1 MSRRIHVVFIIF
13 LIVFII
19 IIIRLFYWHVI
30 NSDGLKGIAEKQIS
44 TTLDIPAQ
52 RGRIYSSDKSPL
64 VINQRSYLV
73 YLEPH
78 KVKNINQTVKIISK
92 DLQTDESSISAKIM
106 NNELIWISVA
116 RKISEDKMIKLKNE
130 KLEGVGFINEP
141 KRFYPEASMAAH
153 LLGFVGKNTKGSDQG
168 YFGVEGYYD
177 NQLRGRDGFIRIEKD
192 VLGNPILS
200 GRYDEIPAE
209 LGRDVVMKIDR
220 SVQFTA
226 EKKLLEGVQKFGA
239 KGGSVIIL
247 NPKTGAVLAM
257 VSYPSFDPDDYV
269 NYPSNYYK
277 NPTVSSS
284 YEPGSTF
291 KVLVMAA
298 ALNEGKIKPDTIY
311 EENGPV
317 EIGGYT
323 INTWNQKYHG
333 KISISQILEY
343 SSNVGMVFIESQL
356 GDENFIK
363 YITQLGFGKLT
374 DVDLEGEPSP
384 DLRPLNKWYKIDY
397 ATASFGQGIAVTP
410 LQMIRAVAAV
420 ANGGMLLKPY
430 VVQSIVTDGGKKID
444 TQPKVIRQ
452 VFKKEVAAMVTEMMV
467 SAVDNGETRNL
478 KPSGFRI
485 AGKTGTAQIPIQG
498 HYDAQK
504 TIASFVGFAPVHD
517 PKFIMLVTI
526 NEPTS
531 SPWGSETAAPV
542 FFSDPHGEEV
552 GSLIVTNMIN
562 LGSSTG

>member
-1 MSRRIHVVFIIF
+1 MIMSRRIQAVFIIF
-13 LIVFII
+13 LLLFFL
-19 IIIRLFYWHVI
+19 IIIRLLYWQVI
-30 NSDGLKGIAEKQIS
+30 NSDNLKGIAEKQIS

-52 RGRIYSSDKSPL
+52 RGRIFSSDKSPL

-78 KVKNINQTVKIISK
+78 KIKNINQTIKILSK
-92 DLQTDESSISAKIM
+92 NLQTDESSVSAKIM
-106 NNELIWISVA
+106 NNELIWVSVA
-116 RKISEDKMIKLKNE
+116 RKISEDKMLKLKNE
-130 KLEGVGFINEP
+130 KLDGVGFINEP

-209 LGRDVVMKIDR
+209 SGRDLVMTIDR

-269 NYPSNYYK
+269 NYPSDYYM
-277 NPTVSSS
+277 NPIVSSS

-317 EIGGYT
+317 EIGGYA

-374 DVDLEGEPSP
+374 DVDLEGESSP

-420 ANGGMLLKPY
+420 ANGGMLLKPF
-430 VVQSIVTDGGKKID
+430 VVQSIVTDNGKKID
-444 TQPKVIRQ
+444 TQPKVVRQ

-504 TIASFVGFAPVHD
+504 TIASFVGFAPVDD

-542 FFSDPHGEEV
+542 FFSIASELFSYYGISP
-552 GSLIVTNMIN
+552 
-562 LGSSTG
+562 SS

>member
-1 MSRRIHVVFIIF
+1 MSMSRRIHVVFIIF

-19 IIIRLFYWHVI
+19 IIIRLFYWQVI

-78 KVKNINQTVKIISK
+78 KVKNINQTVKILSK

-209 LGRDVVMKIDR
+209 LGRDLVMTIDR

-374 DVDLEGEPSP
+374 DVDLEGESSP

-504 TIASFVGFAPVHD
+504 TIASFVGFAPVDD

-542 FFSDPHGEEV
+542 FFSIASELFSYYGISP
-552 GSLIVTNMIN
+552 
-562 LGSSTG
+562 SS

>member
-1 MSRRIHVVFIIF
+1 M
-13 LIVFII
+13 
-19 IIIRLFYWHVI
+19 I
-30 NSDGLKGIAEKQIS
+30 NSDDLKGISEKQIS

-78 KVKNINQTVKIISK
+78 KTKNINQTIKILSK
-92 DLQTDESSISAKIM
+92 DLEMNESSVSAKIT
-106 NNELIWISVA
+106 NNELIWIPIA
-116 RKISEDKMIKLKNE
+116 RKISEEKMMQLKNE
-130 KLEGVGFINEP
+130 KLDSIGFIAEP
-141 KRFYPEASMAAH
+141 KRYYPEASMAAH

-177 NQLRGRDGFIRIEKD
+177 NQLRGRDGLKRIEKD
-192 VLGNPILS
+192 VSGNPILS

-209 LGRDVVMKIDR
+209 LGRDIVLTIDR

-226 EKKLLEGVQKFGA
+226 EKKLLEGIQKFGA

-257 VSYPSFDPDDYV
+257 VSYPSFDPDDYTR
-269 NYPSNYYK
+269 YPSDYHK

-291 KVLVMAA
+291 KVLVMAS
-298 ALNEGKIKPDTIY
+298 ALNEGKIKPESLY

-333 KISISQILEY
+333 KISMSQILEY
-343 SSNVGMVFIESQL
+343 SSNVGMVYVESKL
-356 GDENFIK
+356 GDDNFIK
-363 YITQLGFGKLT
+363 YITDLGFGKPT
-374 DVDLEGEPSP
+374 DIDLEGESSP

-410 LQMIRAVAAV
+410 LQMVRAVAAV
-420 ANGGMLLKPY
+420 ANGGKILKPY
-430 VVQSIVTDGGKKID
+430 VVQSIVTESGNKIE
-444 TQPKVIRQ
+444 TQPKIIRQ

-467 SAVDNGETRNL
+467 SAVDNGETRKI
-478 KPSGFRI
+478 KPNGFRI

-498 HYDAQK
+498 HYDTQK
-504 TIASFVGFAPVHD
+504 TIASFVGFAPVDD

-542 FFSDPHGEEV
+542 FFSIASELFSYYGISP
-552 GSLIVTNMIN
+552 
-562 LGSSTG
+562 SS

>member
-1 MSRRIHVVFIIF
+1 MSMSRRIHVVFIIF
-13 LIVFII
+13 LIVFIV
-19 IIIRLFYWHVI
+19 IIIRLLYWQVI
-30 NSDGLKGIAEKQIS
+30 NSDDLKGIAEKQIS

-209 LGRDVVMKIDR
+209 LGRDLVMTIDR

-356 GDENFIK
+356 GDDNFIK

-374 DVDLEGEPSP
+374 DVDLEGESSP

-420 ANGGMLLKPY
+420 ANGGMLLKPF

-504 TIASFVGFAPVHD
+504 TIASFVGFAPVDD

-542 FFSDPHGEEV
+542 FFSIASELFSYYGISP
-552 GSLIVTNMIN
+552 
-562 LGSSTG
+562 SS

>member
-1 MSRRIHVVFIIF
+1 MNRRIHVVFILF
-13 LIVFII
+13 LILFLVII
-19 IIIRLFYWHVI
+19 IKLLYWQVI
-30 NSDGLKGIAEKQIS
+30 NSDDLKGISEKQIS

-78 KVKNINQTVKIISK
+78 KTKNINQTIKILSK
-92 DLQTDESSISAKIM
+92 DLEMNESSVSAKIT
-106 NNELIWISVA
+106 NNELIWIPIA
-116 RKISEDKMIKLKNE
+116 RKISEEKMMQLKNE
-130 KLEGVGFINEP
+130 KLDSIGFIAEP
-141 KRFYPEASMAAH
+141 KRYYPEASMAAH

-177 NQLRGRDGFIRIEKD
+177 NQLRGRDGLKRIEKD
-192 VLGNPILS
+192 VSGNPILS

-209 LGRDVVMKIDR
+209 LGRDIVLTIDR

-226 EKKLLEGVQKFGA
+226 EKKLLEGIQKFGA

-257 VSYPSFDPDDYV
+257 VSYPSFDPDDYTR
-269 NYPSNYYK
+269 YPSDYHK

-291 KVLVMAA
+291 KVLVMAS
-298 ALNEGKIKPDTIY
+298 ALNEGKIKPESLY

-333 KISISQILEY
+333 KISMSQILEY
-343 SSNVGMVFIESQL
+343 SSNVGMVYVESKL
-356 GDENFIK
+356 GDDNFIK
-363 YITQLGFGKLT
+363 YITDLGFGKPT
-374 DVDLEGEPSP
+374 DIDLEGESSP

-410 LQMIRAVAAV
+410 LQMVRAVAAV
-420 ANGGMLLKPY
+420 ANGGKILKPY
-430 VVQSIVTDGGKKID
+430 VVQSIVTESGNKIE
-444 TQPKVIRQ
+444 TQPKIIRQ

-467 SAVDNGETRNL
+467 SAVDNGETRKI
-478 KPSGFRI
+478 KPNGFRI

-498 HYDAQK
+498 HYDTQK
-504 TIASFVGFAPVHD
+504 TIASFVGFAPVDD

-542 FFSDPHGEEV
+542 FFSIASELFSYYGISP
-552 GSLIVTNMIN
+552 
-562 LGSSTG
+562 SS

>member
-1 MSRRIHVVFIIF
+1 MSMSRRIHVVFILF
-13 LIVFII
+13 LFLFLVVII
-19 IIIRLFYWHVI
+19 KLLYWQVI
-30 NSDGLKGIAEKQIS
+30 NSDELKGIAEKQIS

-73 YLEPH
+73 YLEPN
-78 KVKNINQTVKIISK
+78 KTKNINQTIKILSK
-92 DLQTDESSISAKIM
+92 DLEMNESSVSAKIT
-106 NNELIWISVA
+106 NSELIWVPIA
-116 RKISEDKMIKLKNE
+116 RKITEEKMIRLKNE
-130 KLEGVGFINEP
+130 KLDGIGFVAEP
-141 KRFYPEASMAAH
+141 KRYYPEASMAAH
-153 LLGFVGKNTKGSDQG
+153 LLGFIGKNTKGSDQG

-192 VLGNPILS
+192 VSGNPILS

-209 LGRDVVMKIDR
+209 LGRDLVLTIDR

-226 EKKLLEGVQKFGA
+226 EKKLLEGIQKFRA

-257 VSYPSFDPDDYV
+257 VSYPSFDPDDYIR
-269 NYPSNYYK
+269 YPSDYYK

-291 KVLVMAA
+291 KVLVMAS
-298 ALNEGKIKPDTIY
+298 ALNEGKIKADLLY

-333 KISISQILEY
+333 KISMSQILEY
-343 SSNVGMVFIESQL
+343 SSNVGMIYVESKL
-356 GDENFIK
+356 GDDNFIK
-363 YITQLGFGKLT
+363 YITELGFGKPT
-374 DVDLEGEPSP
+374 DVDLEGESSP

-410 LQMIRAVAAV
+410 LQMVRAVAAI
-420 ANGGMLLKPY
+420 ANGGKLLKPY
-430 VVQSIVTDGGKKID
+430 VVQSIVTENGNKIE

-467 SAVDNGETRNL
+467 AAVDNGETRNI

-498 HYDAQK
+498 HYDTQK
-504 TIASFVGFAPVHD
+504 TIASFVGFAPVDD

-526 NEPTS
+526 NEPAS

-542 FFSDPHGEEV
+542 FFSIASELFSYYGLSP
-552 GSLIVTNMIN
+552 
-562 LGSSTG
+562 SS

>member
-19 IIIRLFYWHVI
+19 IIIRLFYWQVI

-209 LGRDVVMKIDR
+209 LGRDLVMTIDR

-356 GDENFIK
+356 GDDNFIK

-374 DVDLEGEPSP
+374 DVDLEGESSP

-504 TIASFVGFAPVHD
+504 TIASFVGFAPVDD

-542 FFSDPHGEEV
+542 FFSIASELFSYYGISP
-552 GSLIVTNMIN
+552 
-562 LGSSTG
+562 SS

>member
-1 MSRRIHVVFIIF
+1 MSMSRRIHVVFIIF

-19 IIIRLFYWHVI
+19 IIIRLFYWQVI

-200 GRYDEIPAE
+200 GRYEEIPAE
-209 LGRDVVMKIDR
+209 LGRDLVMTIDR
-220 SVQFTA
+220 SIQFTA

-374 DVDLEGEPSP
+374 DVDLEGESSP

-504 TIASFVGFAPVHD
+504 TIASFVGFAPVDD

-542 FFSDPHGEEV
+542 FFSIASELFSYYGISP
-552 GSLIVTNMIN
+552 
-562 LGSSTG
+562 SS

>member
-1 MSRRIHVVFIIF
+1 MIMSRRIQAVFIIF
-13 LIVFII
+13 LLLFFL
-19 IIIRLFYWHVI
+19 IIIRLLYWQVI
-30 NSDGLKGIAEKQIS
+30 NSDDLKGIAEKQIS

-78 KVKNINQTVKIISK
+78 KVKNINQTIKILSK
-92 DLQTDESSISAKIM
+92 NLQTDESSVSAKIM
-106 NNELIWISVA
+106 NNELIWVSVA
-116 RKISEDKMIKLKNE
+116 RKISEDKMLKLKNE
-130 KLEGVGFINEP
+130 KLDGVGFINEP

-168 YFGVEGYYD
+168 YFGIEGYYD

-209 LGRDVVMKIDR
+209 SGRDLVMTIDR

-269 NYPSNYYK
+269 NYPSDYYM
-277 NPTVSSS
+277 NPIVSSS

-317 EIGGYT
+317 EIGGYA

-374 DVDLEGEPSP
+374 DVDLEGESSP

-420 ANGGMLLKPY
+420 ANGGMLLKPF
-430 VVQSIVTDGGKKID
+430 VVQSIVTDDGKKLD

-504 TIASFVGFAPVHD
+504 TIASFVGFAPVDD

-526 NEPTS
+526 NEPAS

-542 FFSDPHGEEV
+542 FFSIASELFSYYGISP
-552 GSLIVTNMIN
+552 
-562 LGSSTG
+562 SS

>member
-19 IIIRLFYWHVI
+19 IIIRLFYWQVI

-209 LGRDVVMKIDR
+209 LGRDLVMTIDR

-374 DVDLEGEPSP
+374 DVDLEGESSP

-504 TIASFVGFAPVHD
+504 TIASFVGFAPVDD

-542 FFSDPHGEEV
+542 FFSIASELFSYYGISP
-552 GSLIVTNMIN
+552 
-562 LGSSTG
+562 SS

>member
-1 MSRRIHVVFIIF
+1 MSMSRRIHVVFIIF

-19 IIIRLFYWHVI
+19 IIIRLFYWQVI

-209 LGRDVVMKIDR
+209 LGRDLVMTIDR

-374 DVDLEGEPSP
+374 DVDLEGESSP

-504 TIASFVGFAPVHD
+504 TIASFVGFAPVDD

-542 FFSDPHGEEV
+542 FFSIASELFSYYGISP
-552 GSLIVTNMIN
+552 
-562 LGSSTG
+562 SS